1 MTTAV
6 TRPYTVTAR
15 IDATDA
21 VDSAPAPDVYTAT
34 VYMNTHDDN
43 FDGYEPHHP
52 LAAAIRRDDS
62 PLRLLFRASD
72 RIRSHED
79 AADAAFEVG
88 NHQGPDDNGQTWP
101 DNIRSVSVGDVI
113 KITGP
118 DARTVHLSVDSYG
131 FSPVPEPT
139 TLVALT
145 DPRVTHRD

>member
-6 TRPYTVTAR
+6 TRPLTVTAR
-15 IDATDA
+15 INNTDT
-21 VDSAPAPDVYTAT
+21 VGSTPAPAVYTAT
-34 VYMNTHDDN
+34 VYINTHRDN

-52 LAAAIRRDDS
+52 LATATRHDGS
-62 PLRLLFRASD
+62 PLRLVFRASD

-88 NHQGPDDNGQTWP
+88 NDQGADDNGQTWP
-101 DNIRSVSVGDVI
+101 GNIRSVSVGDVI

-118 DARTVHLSVDSYG
+118 AAQTVHLRVDSYG

>member
-6 TRPYTVTAR
+6 TRPLTVTAR
-15 IDATDA
+15 IADADA
-21 VDSAPAPDVYTAT
+21 VGSAPAPAVYTAT

-52 LAAAIRRDDS
+52 LAAATRRDDS
-62 PLRLLFRASD
+62 ALRLVFRASD
-72 RIRSHED
+72 RIRSYED

-88 NHQGPDDNGQTWP
+88 NDQGADDNGQTWP
-101 DNIRSVSVGDVI
+101 GNIRSVSVGDVI

>member
-1 MTTAV
+1 MGVPAV
-6 TRPYTVTAR
+6 TRPLTVTAH
-15 IDATDA
+15 IDTADVA
-21 VDSAPAPDVYTAT
+21 DSTPAPDTYTAT
-34 VYMNTHDDN
+34 VYMNTHRDN

-52 LAAAIRRDDS
+52 LAAATRRDGS
-62 PLRLLFRASD
+62 ALRLVFHASD

-88 NHQGPDDNGQTWP
+88 NDQGADDNGQTWP
-101 DNIRSVSVGDVI
+101 NIRSVSGGDVI
-113 KITGP
+113 KVTGP

-145 DPRVTHRD
+145 VPRVTHRD